1 MGQMINKSVE
11 EEKLSKRWQNRVWPW
26 FMPHASEK
34 GRDGEIRQ
42 LGLMG
47 FTPSS
52 VVNVAL

>member
-1 MGQMINKSVE
+1 MINKSVE